1 MTYFVLDPDSS
12 VLAFASSSF
21 KRVKNAILSYL
32 MATNSVNS
40 LPGKSLDSYL
50 FEHEFDIADF
60 IVTRKKAAKLADP
73 LLAHELVSYS
83 VTVNKENEVVE
94 ILIEVSLYDGT
105 GGTISII
112 L

>member
-12 VLAFASSSF
+12 VLAFASNSF

-32 MATNSVNS
+32 MATSSVNS
-40 LPGKSLDSYL
+40 LPGKGLDSFL

-60 IVTRKKAAKLADP
+60 IVTRINEAKVADP
-73 LLAHELVSYS
+73 FLAHELVSYS

-105 GGTISII
+105 GGTISIT

>member
-12 VLAFASSSF
+12 VLAFANSSF
-21 KRVKNAILSYL
+21 KRVKSAILSCL
-32 MATNSVNS
+32 MVTSSVNS
-40 LPGKSLDSYL
+40 LPGKGLDSFL

-60 IVTRKKAAKLADP
+60 IVTRINEAKVTDSPLAR
-73 LLAHELVSYS
+73 ELVSYS
-83 VTVNKENEVVE
+83 VTVDKENEVVE

-105 GGTISII
+105 GGTISIV